1 MTTHTMSTNRRQF
14 VKGAAIGGAGLL
26 VSDQLYGAEIIQ
38 NLIATSPRG
47 RPYETKF
54 KGLADIVL
62 NEAKRNGCSYAD
74 IRFTLTS
81 NIPGGTASY
90 NVAGAGRGAGGGGR
104 GGGGRGAG
112 GGGRGGGGG

>member
-26 VSDQLYGAEIIQ
+26 FADQLHGAEIIQ
-38 NLIATSPRG
+38 NLIATSPKG

-62 NEAKRNGCSYAD
+62 NEAKRAGCSYAD
-74 IRFTLTS
+74 VRFTLTS
-81 NIPGGTASY
+81 NIPGGSASF
-90 NVAGAGRGAGGGGR
+90 NAAGGGAGRGGN
-104 GGGGRGAG
+104 
-112 GGGRGGGGG
+112 